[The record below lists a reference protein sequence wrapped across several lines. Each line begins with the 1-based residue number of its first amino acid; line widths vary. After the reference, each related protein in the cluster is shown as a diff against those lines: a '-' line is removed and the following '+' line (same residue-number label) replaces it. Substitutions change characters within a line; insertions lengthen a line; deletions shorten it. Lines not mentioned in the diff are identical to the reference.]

1 MVCKHFAEP
10 LWLSFWCLA
19 FPPINFYGGK
29 MCTFWYLFGIFF
41 TGSASNYVGLFF
53 FIFRIWM
60 KNLKKGTNY
69 RVVCGPLKKWEK
81 NFPKYSNLYIFPL
94 YNVEGGNTWHQNQS
108 SNSSL
113 KGLPFILNTLYLS
126 SNYKISFTHRFL

>member
-1 MVCKHFAEP
+1 MVCRHFAEP
-10 LWLSFWCLA
+10 PWLNFWCFA
-19 FPPINFYGGK
+19 FPPINFY
-29 MCTFWYLFGIFF
+29 TYLEIFF
-41 TGSASNYVGLFF
+41 IGSASNYVGLFF

-60 KNLKKGTNY
+60 KIWKKGTNY
-69 RVVCGPLKKWEK
+69 RVDCGPLKKWEK
-81 NFPKYSNLYIFPL
+81 NFTKYSNLYIFPL

-126 SNYKISFTHRFL
+126 SNYSISFTHRFL